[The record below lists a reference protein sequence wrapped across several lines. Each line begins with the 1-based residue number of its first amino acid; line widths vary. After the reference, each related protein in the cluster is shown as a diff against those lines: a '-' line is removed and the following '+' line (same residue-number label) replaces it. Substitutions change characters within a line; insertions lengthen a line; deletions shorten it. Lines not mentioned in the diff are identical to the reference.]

1 MMTSRRTSTFLLAG
15 LLAAA
20 CSKGTAPG
28 ASGGSSGGTSG
39 GTSGSNG
46 SVVSGIAVPKEISAL
61 PAKSGS
67 TSGHVT
73 ALRRSALATD
83 LGTDYSSAQTFKFV
97 DEQALSRFST
107 FNTIFKALSE
117 THYADPENV
126 NKGPYGCMVTWSED
140 HGGSTPSKQ
149 LVPWVVD
156 SKMTVDAAGK
166 DVNEVKVW
174 MQMSMG
180 DGQRHVIQVELDI
193 YEAPTQ
199 GADGSY
205 ADYGVWKLNAK
216 FDEAATGYFAASSDH
231 DVDGLSVIML
241 HEMDAKGGGPGQPQG
256 EETKGILK
264 RSEAEGF
271 GVVSFPDYSSCHSP
285 DCQPAPSTVSYAYNA
300 NHVALQKGDTVVF
313 KDRASVVDLVNRY
326 GLYDA
331 ASGDDVT
338 KTHSFG
344 FPINYTDPQGMQHW
358 GYYGAW
364 QGRHQL
370 GYDGMNA
377 IPEGSTVTRADLP
390 PNAPVHSFTVS
401 KPFTGTLVKRTLVPG
416 DIQGIKDIVVQTFV
430 NKSFQLGYEG
440 SHWLTCGRS
449 WLNLYGGPGSPG
461 APTCGDG
468 STPAVFTDF
477 ASLALNPSDP
487 QRQVMINYNPP
498 PPPCTSFPCQPP
510 APTPP
515 QMLVYVANTG
525 FLHTDWTPGP
535 GPMTQPTPTTP
546 FTPAQYDQLWVNI
559 AGPIYISFD
568 GSGFVQKTVASFDQN
583 TFNATFDPYGDRPYT
598 LELDREYY
606 INTPGVNYVVKRTGA
621 TTYAVQTELQTVANP
636 VSASTFIPPGT
647 TFRQQWDSS
656 ACTLTCPAHPA
667 QSTYAFDAAGMKLV
681 YACVSDTDAQNNVHA
696 GDPVTYGQW
705 GLVAFDASCHAT
717 GVQYNWDYPQN
728 GQSWGAQ
735 QFLKRADGSYLIL
748 EDPIRL
754 ASIQLRNHAGV
765 MQTLSLQFDGNWVN
779 GLPDIYNELQ
789 KNGFVLMQAIA
800 DKVVVI
806 PAGTEVV
813 DANDATRRY
822 LFKPLQMNEYLSI
835 ISDPHD
841 VDLTQ
846 AAGLDLST
854 VPSFVDHHIG
864 ALPNVPLK
872 YSEGKLIQ

>member
-1 MMTSRRTSTFLLAG
+1 MTTSRRSLTFLLAG
-15 LLAAA
+15 VLAAA
-20 CSKGTAPG
+20 CGKSPAPG
-28 ASGGSSGGTSG
+28 ASGSSGSA
-39 GTSGSNG
+39 
-46 SVVSGIAVPKEISAL
+46 VSGIAVPKEISAL
-61 PAKSGS
+61 PAKNASGNGLAS
-67 TSGHVT
+67 
-73 ALRRSALATD
+73 ALRRSALAAD
-83 LGTDYSSAQTFKFV
+83 PGTDYSGAQTFKFV
-97 DEQALSRFST
+97 DEQALSQFST

-117 THYADPENV
+117 THYADPVNV
-126 NKGPYGCMVTWSED
+126 NQGPYGSMVTWSED

-180 DGQRHVIQVELDI
+180 DGKMHVIKLELDI
-193 YEAPTQ
+193 YQAPTQ
-199 GADGSY
+199 QADGSY

-216 FDEAATGYFAASSDH
+216 FDEAGTGYFAASSDH
-231 DVDGLSVIML
+231 GADGRSVVML
-241 HEMDAKGGGPGQPQG
+241 HEMDLKGGGQGLPQG

-285 DCQPAPSTVSYAYNA
+285 DCQPATSTVSYAYNA

-313 KDRASVVDLVNRY
+313 KDRTSVVDLVNRY

-331 ASGDDVT
+331 ATGDDVT

-344 FPINYTDPQGMQHW
+344 FPINYTDPQGQQHW

-377 IPEGSTVTRADLP
+377 IPEGSTVTRADLS
-390 PNAPVHSFTVS
+390 PNAPVQSFTAS
-401 KPFTGTLVKRTLVPG
+401 KSFTGTLVKRTLVPG

-430 NKSFQLGYEG
+430 NKSFQLGYDG
-440 SHWLTCGRS
+440 AHWLTCGSS
-449 WLNLYGGPGSPG
+449 WLNLYGGPGGPG

-468 STPAVFTDF
+468 STPTVFTDF
-477 ASLALNPSDP
+477 ASMVLNPNDL

-498 PPPCTSFPCQPP
+498 PPPCNSFPCQPP
-510 APTPP
+510 PPTQP
-515 QMLVYVANTG
+515 QMLVYVADTG
-525 FLHTDWTPGP
+525 LFHTDWMPGP

-559 AGPIYISFD
+559 GGPIYVSFD
-568 GSGFVQKTVASFDQN
+568 GSSFVQKTVISFDQN
-583 TFNATFDPYGDRPYT
+583 TFTASFDPNGDLPYT

-606 INTPGVNYVVKRTGA
+606 INTPGVNYVVRRTGA
-621 TTYAVQTELQTVANP
+621 STYAVKVELQSVANP
-636 VSASTFIPPGT
+636 VNASTFIPAGT
-647 TFRQQWDSS
+647 TFRQQWNQS
-656 ACTLTCPAHPA
+656 ACALTCPTHPT
-667 QSTYAFDAAGMKLV
+667 QSTYAFDTAAMKLV

-696 GDPVTYGQW
+696 GDTVSNGQW
-705 GLVAFDASCHAT
+705 GLVAFDAECNDT

-728 GQSWGAQ
+728 GQNWGAQ
-735 QFLKRADGSYLIL
+735 QFLKRADGSYVIL

-754 ASIQLRNHAGV
+754 ASIQLPNHAGV
-765 MQTLSLQFDGNWVN
+765 VQTLSLQFDGNWVN

-789 KNGFVLMQAIA
+789 RNDFVLTQAIA

-806 PAGTEVV
+806 PAGTAVV
-813 DANDATRRY
+813 DANDATKHY

-846 AAGLDLST
+846 AAGLDLSA
-854 VPSFVDHHIG
+854 VPSFVDHHLG